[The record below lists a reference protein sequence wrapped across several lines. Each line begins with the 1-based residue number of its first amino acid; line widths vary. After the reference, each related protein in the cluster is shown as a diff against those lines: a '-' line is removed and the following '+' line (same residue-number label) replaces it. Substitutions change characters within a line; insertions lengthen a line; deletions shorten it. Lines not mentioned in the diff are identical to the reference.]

1 MAPMSKRQLILLLSV
16 WSTLFLFLGFPFFW
30 DKVIAVIT
38 GLCIAMLVYSLPLS
52 ESPIKERTVTTPES
66 EDGPAYK
73 EHRGVPQSSM
83 NSKSA
88 PTDSVSTE

>member
-38 GLCIAMLVYSLPLS
+38 GLCIAMLVYSLPVS
-52 ESPIKERTVTTPES
+52 ESHIKDRTVNVPKG
-66 EDGPAYK
+66 DDQLAYK
-73 EHRGVPQSSM
+73 EHRGVPQSS
-83 NSKSA
+83 
-88 PTDSVSTE
+88 TDSTSAQIDSVTKA